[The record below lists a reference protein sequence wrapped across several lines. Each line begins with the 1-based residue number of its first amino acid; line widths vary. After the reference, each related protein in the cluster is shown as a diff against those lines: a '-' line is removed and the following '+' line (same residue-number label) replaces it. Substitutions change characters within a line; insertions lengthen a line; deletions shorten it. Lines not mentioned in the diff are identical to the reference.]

1 MALEYRDNEDFLKW
15 AQHLM
20 ADQTTSEFVP
30 TPDDF
35 SAQEKPLESVVG
47 EAAPLTPGPEKP
59 LTLSQIKYSLS
70 EASEMH
76 PEIRAVMSKALG
88 DVIKLKVDEEKEKLY
103 KELRETAESGVGGGG
118 DNEHTSGGD
127 GGGGGAAAAGDDNRY
142 PVGALNRLN
151 LNFLK
156 VVKKH
161 LVFTN
166 TWNKFYE
173 KQWRERGEKMKN
185 AIVDYHNK
193 ICKRLD
199 MFEQKYNMMQVVGL
213 AALVKLPVTPLQ
225 KISG

>member
-1 MALEYRDNEDFLKW
+1 M
-15 AQHLM
+15 
-20 ADQTTSEFVP
+20 
-30 TPDDF
+30 
-35 SAQEKPLESVVG
+35 
-47 EAAPLTPGPEKP
+47 
-59 LTLSQIKYSLS
+59 
-70 EASEMH
+70 
-76 PEIRAVMSKALG
+76 
-88 DVIKLKVDEEKEKLY
+88 
-103 KELRETAESGVGGGG
+103 
-118 DNEHTSGGD
+118 
-127 GGGGGAAAAGDDNRY
+127 
-142 PVGALNRLN
+142 NRLN